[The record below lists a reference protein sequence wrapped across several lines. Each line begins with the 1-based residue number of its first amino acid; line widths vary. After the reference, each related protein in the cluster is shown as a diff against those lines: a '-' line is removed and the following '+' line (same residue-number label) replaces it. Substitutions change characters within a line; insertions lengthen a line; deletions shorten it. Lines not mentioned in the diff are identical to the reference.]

1 MSTPVRYLRLYMAL
15 ARFGL
20 AREFA
25 FRMNFLVKVSVEIIW
40 LTILLAFYRII
51 FAKTSVVA
59 NWSEPEYLF
68 FLGCYFALASLI
80 ESLFLVNCNQF
91 SDLIR
96 SGDLDF
102 YLLKPIDEQFLVTFR
117 DIDWGSVPS
126 FLMGV
131 GVMGMALSQIHWEVS
146 VLQVVIFLGLFV
158 CGMVT
163 AYSLLLMLTSA
174 AVWFTRNQS
183 LYELWWLVTSLMRY
197 PREIF
202 SQSWWAAPIG
212 TFFTYLVPI
221 LLVTNV
227 PARVM
232 VKALDLHPAT
242 VGFTLLVTSVLLV
255 VSRRFFHF
263 ALRRYR
269 SASS

>member
-1 MSTPVRYLRLYMAL
+1 MGTPLRYLRLYLAL

-25 FRMNFLVKVSVEIIW
+25 FRANFLVKVSVEILW
-40 LTILLAFYRII
+40 LGILLAFYRIV
-51 FAKTSVVA
+51 FSKTSVVA
-59 NWSEPEYLF
+59 DWTEAEYLF
-68 FLGCYFALASLI
+68 FLGCYFALAGVM
-80 ESLFLVNCNQF
+80 EALFLVNCNQF

-102 YLLKPIDEQFLVTFR
+102 YLLRPIDEQFLVSCR
-117 DIDWGSVPS
+117 EIDWGSVPN

-131 GVMGMALSQIHWEVS
+131 VVMCLALNQMHWDVTFFQISQFVT
-146 VLQVVIFLGLFV
+146 LFV
-158 CGMVT
+158 CGIVIG
-163 AYSLLLMLTSA
+163 YSFLLMLTSA

-202 SQSWWAAPIG
+202 SKSWAAPIG
-212 TFFTYLVPI
+212 TFFTYFIPI
-221 LLVTNV
+221 LLVINV
-227 PARVM
+227 PARIM
-232 VKALDLHPAT
+232 VKALDPT
-242 VGFTLLVTSVLLV
+242 MIWFTFFVTIILLVA
-255 VSRRFFHF
+255 SRGFFRY